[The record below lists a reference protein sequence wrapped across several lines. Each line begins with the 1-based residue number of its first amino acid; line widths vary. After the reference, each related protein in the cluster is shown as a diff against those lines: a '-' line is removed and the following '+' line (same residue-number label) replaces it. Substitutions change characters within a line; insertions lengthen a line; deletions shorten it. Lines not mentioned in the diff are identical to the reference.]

1 MQNRLQHVYQ
11 PLSLPNKITRVT
23 KPALIP
29 LDSAHFQY
37 QSSLMA
43 DPSVQRVREWLE
55 SQSYCLRVLTL
66 LLFLEEAVKDEF
78 GEQVRRS
85 FDKDL
90 REAFRRLP
98 MCREERESTVIQ

>member
-1 MQNRLQHVYQ
+1 
-11 PLSLPNKITRVT
+11 
-23 KPALIP
+23 
-29 LDSAHFQY
+29 
-37 QSSLMA
+37 MA

-66 LLFLEEAVKDEF
+66 LLFIEEAVKDEF

-90 REAFRRLP
+90 QAAFRKLP
-98 MCREERESTVIQ
+98 MSREEREHIVIQ